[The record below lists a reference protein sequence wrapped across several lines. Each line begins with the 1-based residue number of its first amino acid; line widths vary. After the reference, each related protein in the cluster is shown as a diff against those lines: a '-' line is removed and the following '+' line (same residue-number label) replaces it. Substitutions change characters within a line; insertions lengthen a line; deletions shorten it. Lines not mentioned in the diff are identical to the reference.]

1 MLYLNITEANSGFGD
16 IGYREAHMKKL
27 TLRKMGGS
35 LGVTLPRE
43 LVERLQVS
51 EGDELGVVETEN
63 GIMLT
68 PYDPEFDR
76 AMELYER
83 GARKYRNALREL
95 AQ

>member
-1 MLYLNITEANSGFGD
+1 MIIE
-16 IGYREAHMKKL
+16 EVEMKRI

-35 LGVTLPRE
+35 LGVTLPKE
-43 LVERLQVS
+43 VIERLQVS
-51 EGDELGVVETEN
+51 EGDDLCLVDTEN
-63 GIMLT
+63 GVTLT
-68 PYDPEFDR
+68 PYDPHFDR